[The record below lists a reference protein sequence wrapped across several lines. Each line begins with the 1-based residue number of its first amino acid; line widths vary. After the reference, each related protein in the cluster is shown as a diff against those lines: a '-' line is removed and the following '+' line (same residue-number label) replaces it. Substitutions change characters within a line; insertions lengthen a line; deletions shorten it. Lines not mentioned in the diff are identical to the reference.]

1 MQKTRH
7 VIIDNETLDVTPS
20 AVLLTIGAV
29 AVEISGCKAII
40 LGSWYRRLDFT
51 PGSQPDRTES
61 DATLAWWKSGN
72 TSVGATIH
80 AFSDVGKRRHPRL
93 PLWLA
98 MHSLQAWLSLNPYP
112 IWGNGSD
119 FDNAQL
125 QHAFNQHGL
134 RWPYHRN
141 RCLRSLKGLALDMYP
156 GTQLP
161 AFPANKIK
169 HHALHD
175 AEHEADVLATLI
187 NVLGAK
193 KEAA

>member
-1 MQKTRH
+1 MTTTRH
-7 VIIDNETLDVTPS
+7 VIVDNETLSTGPD
-20 AVLLTIGAV
+20 AVLLSIGAV
-29 AVEISGCKAII
+29 AVEVGQGRAIV
-40 LGSWYRRLDFT
+40 LGRWYRRLLHFPAAVRQ
-51 PGSQPDRTES
+51 PGRAVTNDTLRWWFNQ
-61 DATLAWWKSGN
+61 DAA
-72 TSVGATIH
+72 
-80 AFSDVGKRRHPRL
+80 AFQEAFMAPGRIAL
-93 PLWLA
+93 PLAMYSLSRWLE
-98 MHSLQAWLSLNPYP
+98 LNRYP

-125 QHAFNQHGL
+125 KHAFDQLGL

-141 RCLRSLKGLALDMYP
+141 RCLRSLKGLVLDMYP
-156 GTQLP
+156 DTQLP
-161 AFPANKIK
+161 PFPANKIK

>member
-1 MQKTRH
+1 MRTRH
-7 VIIDNETLDVTPS
+7 VIVDNETLDVAPS

-29 AVEISGCKAII
+29 AVEISDGKAII
-40 LGSWYRRLDFT
+40 LGSWYRRLNFA
-51 PGSQPDRTES
+51 PGAQAGRTVS
-61 DATLAWWKSGN
+61 DGTLAWWMSGN
-72 TSVGATIH
+72 TSAGACIH
-80 AFSDVGKRRHPRL
+80 ALSDIGKRHNPRL

-98 MHSLQAWLSLNPYP
+98 MYSLSRWLELNRYP

-125 QHAFNQHGL
+125 QHAFDQLGL

-141 RCLRSLKGLALDMYP
+141 RCLRSLKGLVLDMYP

-161 AFPANKIK
+161 TFPANKIK

-187 NVLGAK
+187 NVLGAH